1 MWDFLYV
8 SEVVKALRL
17 LGQYGIPG
25 KTYGI
30 GSGEYSYLKE
40 YILRIRDM
48 INPKLEL
55 GIGELPV
62 TGQKVMSSCVGI
74 YDLVKDT
81 GFRVQIGFEEGMRKT
96 IDYYKR

>member
-1 MWDFLYV
+1 
-8 SEVVKALRL
+8 
-17 LGQYGIPG
+17 
-25 KTYGI
+25 
-30 GSGEYSYLKE
+30 
-40 YILRIRDM
+40 M